1 VQSEQPAWNILLID
15 EDEDDCL
22 LTRDMLH
29 AAQGRKIEMDWAAS
43 FSEGSEKLLENCY
56 DAVLVD
62 YDLRPQN
69 GIHLIRKFSEN
80 NYPAPLI
87 LYSGQAVYEIELE
100 ALQAGAAAYLSKRE
114 ATPLLLERLIRYAI
128 ERKQVEVDLRESERT
143 QRELALKLAADQSK
157 TTAILEHLPVGVWI
171 TDKTGQIT
179 GKNEQA
185 NRIWAGDAPLLAGMD
200 QYLEYVAWWPD
211 REERVLPEEYPVSQ
225 VVVSG
230 KPAGP
235 VEFRIRRF
243 DGTDGNV
250 LVSAAPILDAEG
262 TLTGVVGI
270 NLDITGQRQAE
281 ALFSKAFQVSP
292 MALAISRASDGA
304 VLQVNETFEELL
316 GFSQQEVVGKTSEE
330 LNFFADP
337 DQRKRAVQIVQ
348 EQGFLKNY
356 EFNLITRTGEQ
367 PLVSLSA
374 ELINIKDE
382 PHILTLFHD
391 ITAQRRAE
399 EELRGSEERF
409 SKAFKSSPVA
419 LVISKATDGSIL
431 EVNESFEKLSGY
443 SAQETYGKTSVEL
456 GLYVNAADQEDLFRK
471 IAEQGF
477 LKNYETRINSRS
489 GVVRNVSLT
498 TEPIT
503 IYGEPHHL
511 SLFFDITDQLASE
524 AALRKANE
532 EAQAGKR
539 LLEALL
545 DHVPEGIAI
554 TAGPP
559 DFRITHISRRG
570 LQISGREQEEM
581 TGLPAG
587 YHSEQWGMR
596 LEDGETIPKA
606 EQLPLYRA
614 SRYGEETGSIE
625 MVFES
630 KDHKKTPVLIKAAPI
645 RDEQGQVIGAINCWL
660 DITDR
665 KQAEAL
671 AAQKVAEAEA
681 FANEA
686 ELRRSE
692 MDALF
697 EQMNEGVLLCDL
709 DGVPRKVNRR
719 AVDAFGFDPT
729 GMPLEKIAQLIQT
742 TDSEG
747 NLRHL
752 EQQLTRR
759 VLQGELIRNQ
769 TIRLKNAKGHSFSLS
784 TSANP
789 FYNRDGNIAGIIIT
803 WHDITQREE
812 VAQALRESE
821 ERFRLA
827 RRAIEGVV
835 YDWDPVKN
843 IVYQNDGIHEVLGL
857 PPEEPT
863 PTDPIWWR
871 RRIHPDDAETVTQ
884 QLMIALKGEASEVDY
899 EYRIQHED
907 GHWIHIWDRAF
918 LIKDEAGKPVRIV
931 GFAVDITDR
940 KEAETRANFLQQLGR
955 DLNAVTLSHEAGEL
969 VVRRLGEFL
978 EVDRCLI
985 AVPNLQDQTIDI
997 RYDYKRPGFH
1007 AEGPYQF
1014 EFDAGELAEFL
1025 SSEDVL
1031 VVDDAKRSRKVG
1043 HIYRSFIEPL
1053 NLRAF
1058 VVMPLARGSESNPVL
1073 TVACRGTRQW
1083 KEQEVYFL
1091 QQVARLA
1098 WLAIERAEVSERLR
1112 ESEERFRVALDK
1124 APIMVFTQDR
1134 DLRITWIYNQPPD
1147 FAADDILGKR
1157 EDEILPYEDMADLL
1171 AMQREV
1177 VELGEPRQRELRVKL
1192 NEEWHNIIINA
1203 KPVFDEKGHV
1213 TGLVSA
1219 VMDVTDVRQ
1228 LQAQQLENEARVQVQ
1243 RWLMDHREKERMQ
1256 LARTLHDK
1264 PLQDLLAVHLY
1275 LNNYAEN
1282 LDETTSENLDQAHQM
1297 LDGAIEE
1304 IRSLAL
1310 ELRPPML
1317 MHMGLEK
1324 AMRSY
1329 ANTFRQRNP
1338 GLLVQLDLEQDQH
1351 KLSEDMRLAFYR
1363 IFQELLQNVN
1373 EHAGAGEVLVS
1384 LKFTPEE
1391 VVLVVSDDGSG
1402 FEVPDRWVEL
1412 ASSGHLGLV
1421 GISERL
1427 ELLQGTMK
1435 IDVNEG
1441 QGTRVEVRAP
1451 LI

>member
-1 VQSEQPAWNILLID
+1 MSSI
-15 EDEDDCL
+15 
-22 LTRDMLH
+22 
-29 AAQGRKIEMDWAAS
+29 
-43 FSEGSEKLLENCY
+43 
-56 DAVLVD
+56 
-62 YDLRPQN
+62 
-69 GIHLIRKFSEN
+69 
-80 NYPAPLI
+80 
-87 LYSGQAVYEIELE
+87 
-100 ALQAGAAAYLSKRE
+100 
-114 ATPLLLERLIRYAI
+114 
-128 ERKQVEVDLRESERT
+128 
-143 QRELALKLAADQSK
+143 
-157 TTAILEHLPVGVWI
+157 
-171 TDKTGQIT
+171 
-179 GKNEQA
+179 
-185 NRIWAGDAPLLAGMD
+185 
-200 QYLEYVAWWPD
+200 
-211 REERVLPEEYPVSQ
+211 
-225 VVVSG
+225 
-230 KPAGP
+230 
-235 VEFRIRRF
+235 
-243 DGTDGNV
+243 
-250 LVSAAPILDAEG
+250 
-262 TLTGVVGI
+262 
-270 NLDITGQRQAE
+270 
-281 ALFSKAFQVSP
+281 
-292 MALAISRASDGA
+292 
-304 VLQVNETFEELL
+304 
-316 GFSQQEVVGKTSEE
+316 
-330 LNFFADP
+330 
-337 DQRKRAVQIVQ
+337 
-348 EQGFLKNY
+348 
-356 EFNLITRTGEQ
+356 
-367 PLVSLSA
+367 
-374 ELINIKDE
+374 E
-382 PHILTLFHD
+382 PHFLTLFHD
-391 ITAQRRAE
+391 ITAQRQAE

-409 SKAFKSSPVA
+409 SRAFKSSPVA
-419 LVISKATDGSIL
+419 LVISRATDGSIL
-431 EVNESFEKLSGY
+431 EVNESYEKLSGY

-456 GLYVNAADQEDLFRK
+456 GLYVNATDQEDLFRK
-471 IAEQGF
+471 IAKQGF
-477 LKNYETRINSRS
+477 LKNYETRIHSRS
-489 GVVRNVSLT
+489 GDVRYVSLT

-503 IYGEPHHL
+503 IDGEPHHL

-545 DHVPEGIAI
+545 EHVPEGIAI
-554 TAGPP
+554 TSGPP

-570 LQISGREQEEM
+570 LQISGRELEEM
-581 TGLPAG
+581 TGHPAG
-587 YHSEQWGMR
+587 YHGEHWGLR
-596 LEDGETIPKA
+596 LEDGKTIPSP
-606 EQLPLYRA
+606 EQSPLYRA
-614 SRYGEETGSIE
+614 SRYGEETGNFE
-625 MVFES
+625 MVIVT
-630 KDHKKTPVLIKAAPI
+630 KDHQKTPVLIKAAPI
-645 RDEQGQVIGAINCWL
+645 RNERGEIVGAINCWI

-681 FANEA
+681 YAHEA
-686 ELRRSE
+686 DLRRVE

-709 DGVPRKVNRR
+709 DGIPQKVNRR
-719 AVDAFGFDPT
+719 VIDTYGFDPT
-729 GMPLEKIAQLIQT
+729 GMRPEKIAQLIQST
-742 TDSEG
+742 NSEG
-747 NLRHL
+747 NTRYLV
-752 EQQLTRR
+752 QQMTQG
-759 VLQGELIRNQ
+759 VLQGEVIRNQ
-769 TIRLKNAKGHSFSLS
+769 TIRIKNADDRSFSLS

-789 FYNRDGNIAGIIIT
+789 FYNRDGDIAGMIIT

-812 VAQALRESE
+812 AAQALRESE
-821 ERFRLA
+821 ERFQLA

-843 IVYQNDGIHEVLGL
+843 IVYQNDGIHDVLGL
-857 PPEEPT
+857 PPEESI
-863 PTDPIWWR
+863 PTDPVWWQ
-871 RRIHPDDAETVTQ
+871 RRIHPDDAEMVTQ
-884 QLMIALKGEASEVDY
+884 QLMIALQGGASEVDY

-918 LIKDEAGKPVRIV
+918 LIKDEEGKPVRVV

-940 KEAETRANFLQQLGR
+940 KEAEKRANFLQQLGR
-955 DLNAVTLSHEAGEL
+955 DLNAVSLSREAGEL
-969 VVRRLGEFL
+969 VVRRLGEFM

-985 AVPNLQDQTIDI
+985 AIPNLQDQTIEI
-997 RYDYKRPGFH
+997 RYDYQRSGFH
-1007 AEGPYQF
+1007 AQGPYRF
-1014 EFDAGELAEFL
+1014 DFDAGDLAEFL

-1031 VVDDAKRSRKVG
+1031 VVDDAKSSRTVG

-1112 ESEERFRVALDK
+1112 ESEERFRVALDN

-1134 DLRITWIYNQPPD
+1134 DLRITWIHNQPPG
-1147 FAADDILGKR
+1147 FAPEDILGKR

-1171 AMQREV
+1171 AMQLEV

-1192 NEEWHNIIINA
+1192 NEEWHNIISNS

-1213 TGLVSA
+1213 IGLVSA

-1282 LDETTSENLDQAHQM
+1282 LDETTSENLDLAHQM

-1324 AMRSY
+1324 AMRAY

-1338 GLLVQLDLEQDQH
+1338 GLLVQLDLEQDQQM
-1351 KLSEDMRLAFYR
+1351 LSEDMRLAFYR
-1363 IFQELLQNVN
+1363 IYQELLQNVN
-1373 EHAGAGEVLVS
+1373 EHAGAGEVLVT
-1384 LKFTPEE
+1384 LKFTLEE
-1391 VVLVVSDDGSG
+1391 VVMVVSDDGSG
-1402 FEVPDRWVEL
+1402 FEMPDRWVEL
-1412 ASSGHLGLV
+1412 ASTGHLGLV

-1427 ELLQGTMK
+1427 QLLQGTMK

-1441 QGTRVEVRAP
+1441 KGTRVEVRAP
-1451 LI
+1451 LK